1 MPLIWAVMLVAGV
14 GCLFYLIVPGLGAF
28 QVRHGW
34 RRFRKRI
41 AAAAR
46 MPMLQRPGS
55 AGEGSWR
62 FLGALEALQGRD
74 RVWLS
79 ALGEGGFSV
88 AADLEGAPIYVLP
101 WNEGGEGADFG
112 DEEPQILS
120 WKSIAALPA
129 GTQVLVAGTLAES
142 GGQKVF
148 QSGAE
153 PLLVVFYEGDARTL
167 LERAVWC
174 GRQRNE
180 YWNHLTQISL
190 LTGFF
195 ALFMIGTLMLREP
208 QLRVAVMAA
217 YALCVTPVITFLPPG
232 VAFYF
237 LYRRLWKRA
246 RTLRAQRDLFR
257 LPLGYFDEGLALEE
271 GATELPNGERYCM
284 LKGPRAELEAS
295 LASGARPQVWENPLA
310 AGTEEPTVTLF
321 GAAHEGTGRM
331 DVPRDPMAGLTL
343 MLGDPEELARRAAA
357 VARRNELLAGF
368 LLLLG
373 FLPNVA
379 LVLYALRRIVW

>member
-1 MPLIWAVMLVAGV
+1 
-14 GCLFYLIVPGLGAF
+14 
-28 QVRHGW
+28 
-34 RRFRKRI
+34 
-41 AAAAR
+41 
-46 MPMLQRPGS
+46 MPMLERPARPGT
-55 AGEGSWR
+55 GSWR
-62 FLGALEALQGRD
+62 FLGALEALQGRN
-74 RVWLS
+74 RVWLA
-79 ALGEGGFSV
+79 ALGDGGFSV

-148 QSGAE
+148 RSAAE
-153 PLLVVFYEGDARTL
+153 PPLVVFYEGDARTL

-195 ALFMIGTLMLREP
+195 ALFMIGSLLLREP
-208 QLRVAVMAA
+208 QLRVAAMTA
-217 YALCVTPVITFLPPG
+217 YALSVMPVIMFLPPG

-257 LPLGYFDEGLALEE
+257 LPLGYFEE
-271 GATELPNGERYCM
+271 GPSGDAAAASLPNGERYCM
-284 LKGPRAELEAS
+284 LKGARAELEARV
-295 LASGARPQVWENPLA
+295 APA
-310 AGTEEPTVTLF
+310 
-321 GAAHEGTGRM
+321 
-331 DVPRDPMAGLTL
+331 
-343 MLGDPEELARRAAA
+343 GDPRGVGEPPRGGSRAARRHAVRRAARQRRPGGPA
-357 VARRNELLAGF
+357 ARPDGGADPGARRTGATGAPRRGGRAPGRAARGAALPARTAAERRAGAVRPAQDRAVRGRHCAHAIPGCARPGSSMT
-368 LLLLG
+368 LDS
-373 FLPNVA
+373 
-379 LVLYALRRIVW
+379 RRPPG

>member
-1 MPLIWAVMLVAGV
+1 MPVIWAVLLVAGV
-14 GCLFYLIVPGLGAF
+14 GCLFYLVVPGLGAF

-46 MPMLQRPGS
+46 MPMLERPAS
-55 AGEGSWR
+55 AREGSWR
-62 FLGALEALQGRD
+62 FLGALEALQGRN

-79 ALGEGGFSV
+79 ALGDGGSSV

-101 WNEGGEGADFG
+101 WHEGGDGEPFG

-148 QSGAE
+148 RSTVE

-167 LERAVWC
+167 LQRAVWC

-195 ALFMIGTLMLREP
+195 ALFMIGTLLLREP
-208 QLRVAVMAA
+208 QLRVAAIAA
-217 YALCVTPVITFLPPG
+217 FALCVTPAVMFLPPG
-232 VAFYF
+232 VACYF

-246 RTLRAQRDLFR
+246 RTLRAERDLFR
-257 LPLGYFDEGLALEE
+257 LPLGYFDQGPALDA
-271 GATELPNGERYCM
+271 GATALPDGERYCM
-284 LKGPRAELEAS
+284 LKGARAQLEEHLAPGAS
-295 LASGARPQVWENPLA
+295 PETWDSALTGSVRQGA
-310 AGTEEPTVTLF
+310 TLF
-321 GAAHEGTGRM
+321 GAADQDTGRVR
-331 DVPRDPMAGLTL
+331 VPRDPMAGLIL
-343 MLGDPEELARRAAA
+343 LPGDPEKLARRAAA
-357 VARRNELLAGF
+357 VARRNELLAGSLF
-368 LLLLG
+368 LLG